1 MSNNGSQQQD
11 IRTWLTSSGD
21 RSSKPAPKRRRRVM
35 STSDSEAE
43 RSMHSHQPMT
53 PQMQPSAAAAQESAE
68 AATARD
74 GEVIIVET
82 SSDDLRAEAEGSLGQ
97 RQLNTG
103 HLQRQLRRDAGSHA
117 PLSPTANHHTPR
129 ARAPQRRRI
138 RRAEEASESSAL
150 TDSDSSCV
158 ESDTNTRSQYRDA
171 ILGVRNAQFARRQM
185 RARNQTCPTC
195 ALFASFLQAFL

>member
-11 IRTWLTSSGD
+11 IRTWLTSSQD
-21 RSSKPAPKRRRRVM
+21 YSSRPAPKRRRRVM
-35 STSDSEAE
+35 STSDSEAD
-43 RSMHSHQPMT
+43 RNMHSHQPMT

-68 AATARD
+68 AATDRD

-82 SSDDLRAEAEGSLGQ
+82 SSDDLSTEAEGSL
-97 RQLNTG
+97 RQHQPNTG
-103 HLQRQLRRDAGSHA
+103 HLQLQLRRDAGSHV

-138 RRAEEASESSAL
+138 RRAVEASESSAL

-158 ESDTNTRSQYRDA
+158 ESDTNARSQYRDA

-185 RARNQTCPTC
+185 RARNHTCPTC

>member
-1 MSNNGSQQQD
+1 MSINGSQQQD

-21 RSSKPAPKRRRRVM
+21 RSSNAAPKRRRRVM

-43 RSMHSHQPMT
+43 RSMHSHQPT

-68 AATARD
+68 AATDRD

-82 SSDDLRAEAEGSLGQ
+82 SSDDLSAEAEGSLRQ
-97 RQLNTG
+97 RQLNTR
-103 HLQRQLRRDAGSHA
+103 HLQRQLRRDAGSNV

-129 ARAPQRRRI
+129 SRAPQRRRI
-138 RRAEEASESSAL
+138 RRAVEASESSAL

-158 ESDTNTRSQYRDA
+158 ESDTNARSQYRDA

-195 ALFASFLQAFL
+195 ALFASFLQSFL